1 MLEIFFFSNF
11 FQSKNIQYNQ
21 DGPIKE
27 EIDNTKK
34 PDQVLF
40 YVLAGIIAVILICIF
55 AVVMILKKYSV
66 KDQSK
71 PYDSEDPNFQSAE
84 DFDIIDI
91 TDQDMMVPRNRER
104 KDDVTLPT
112 FYKVSHFS
120 LFFDCE
126 LCSRSPKHSFV
137 VVLLVLVKPLVKI
150 CLKLYIF

>member
-1 MLEIFFFSNF
+1 M
-11 FQSKNIQYNQ
+11 YNQ

-40 YVLAGIIAVILICIF
+40 YVLAGIISVILICIF

-66 KDQSK
+66 KDQNK

-112 FYKVSHFS
+112 FYKVSKIFFS
-120 LFFDCE
+120 LF
-126 LCSRSPKHSFV
+126 SF
-137 VVLLVLVKPLVKI
+137 I
-150 CLKLYIF
+150 YINIHHMCI

>member
-1 MLEIFFFSNF
+1 M
-11 FQSKNIQYNQ
+11 YNQ
-21 DGPIKE
+21 DGPIKA

-40 YVLAGIIAVILICIF
+40 YVLAGIISVILICIF

-112 FYKVSHFS
+112 FYKVSIFFS
-120 LFFDCE
+120 NFSCMFLNLNIFFQFE
-126 LCSRSPKHSFV
+126 F
-137 VVLLVLVKPLVKI
+137 
-150 CLKLYIF
+150 